1 MKLYHR
7 TLIME
12 KNFKSVADRVKEM
25 RLKKNYSQDYI
36 AKKLGISQKA
46 YSKIENNETRLNVEA
61 LLSISEILEIPVNN
75 FFGDSKAPMLND
87 FSSGRDGDNVIYK
100 TINDNAKEDLYQQLL
115 KAKEEIIQAK
125 NYEIETLKK
134 QIEKVE

>member
-1 MKLYHR
+1 
-7 TLIME
+7 
-12 KNFKSVADRVKEM
+12 M

-125 NYEIETLKK
+125 NNEIETLKK